1 MKKNIIEEEFLNDI
15 FMIENK
21 NFSDYDK
28 EEILKNN
35 IRKGSKIPQLLI
47 NKAKTDSYSQRM
59 IEILIEYEKID
70 PSVEGQM
77 WLVSL
82 FRTSENIRQLF
93 KEVGFLNEE
102 IEKLYNQRYKD

>member
-1 MKKNIIEEEFLNDI
+1 
-15 FMIENK
+15 
-21 NFSDYDK
+21 
-28 EEILKNN
+28 
-35 IRKGSKIPQLLI
+35 
-47 NKAKTDSYSQRM
+47 M